1 MQCTSCVHTRRHTQS
16 ALHEVHFMPCKILCT
31 LHACGTHEVHTRSA
45 YTKCIACVCM
55 RTILLYNLHTSQLL
69 AALIRIRIF
78 NAMQIVLA
86 ECHINHILNT
96 NQTTLWIC
104 YTTSTTHIWIMI
116 RRQPR
121 MEYPTWNALRA
132 TQKPEPKWTLTLLW
146 YLICDFNKK
155 HFNKKNWH
163 LQ

>member
-1 MQCTSCVHTRRHTQS
+1 
-16 ALHEVHFMPCKILCT
+16 MPCKILCT

-45 YTKCIACVCM
+45 YTKCIACVCV
-55 RTILLYNLHTSQLL
+55 RTILLYNSHTSQLL

-78 NAMQIVLA
+78 IAMQIVLA

-116 RRQPR
+116 RRQPQYR
-121 MEYPTWNALRA
+121 MILFAYFLTIDDVSQNQKFIVMGLGCA
-132 TQKPEPKWTLTLLW
+132 TLCKDTFYFVSHEVHF
-146 YLICDFNKK
+146 ICLPFTRRKYFCEK
-155 HFNKKNWH
+155 
-163 LQ
+163 L